1 MQTNNQYEML
11 KRCSQN
17 KDLSEWNDWRK
28 ANPEKDINLSGYNFE
43 GFFLKKANF
52 IKANVCQG
60 NEETNYKGEVHLERA
75 NFKSANLENVWFGH
89 AILKKSV
96 FWYANARGADFSG
109 ADLEEA
115 DLSVAELQNC
125 RFSDAVLKNSCITSS
140 HLEGA
145 NFINATLIGCQVRAS
160 ICDNA
165 TSFYGVKVNRFSTKC
180 GFTDFSATSFE
191 NARFKPGTRQLLEYN
206 IRRMNW
212 EDWYKQCKWYKPW
225 QWPVRNILVR
235 TFWWMSD
242 YGRSTGIIIG
252 WFWGLAFAFAAIY
265 YFVPGLVENLQVGGS
280 ICLNIIR
287 ACYFSIVTMTTLGFG
302 DIYANETSIW
312 GHVLLAIQVIMGYGL
327 LGALITRLAVL
338 FTGDG
343 PAGKFSKEKNE
354 DKRKAPKTS

>member
-17 KDLSEWNDWRK
+17 KDLSEWNAWRK
-28 ANPEKDINLSGYNFE
+28 DNPEKDINLRGYHFE
-43 GFFLKKANF
+43 GLFLKKANF
-52 IKANVCQG
+52 IKATVCQG
-60 NEETNYKGEVHLERA
+60 NEKTNYTGEVHLEGA
-75 NFKSANLENVWFGH
+75 IFTSANLENTKFGG

-96 FWYANARGADFSG
+96 FYYAEACEANFSG

-115 DLSVAELQNC
+115 DLSEANLQNC
-125 RFSDAVLKNSCITSS
+125 RFSGAVLKNSHITSS

-165 TSFYGVKVNRFSTKC
+165 TCFYGVKVNRFSTKSR
-180 GFTDFSATSFE
+180 FTDFSATSFE

-212 EDWYKQCKWYKPW
+212 EDWYKAHKVLR
-225 QWPVRNILVR
+225 WPVQP
-235 TFWWMSD
+235 FWWMSD
-242 YGRSTGIIIG
+242 YGKSALRIIEC
-252 WFWGLAFAFAAIY
+252 FLVLAFAFAAIY
-265 YFVPGLVENLQVGGS
+265 YFVPGLVENLQVTGNR
-280 ICLNIIR
+280 CLNVVR

-302 DIYANETSIW
+302 DIYANKTSIW

-343 PAGKFSKEKNE
+343 PAGEFAKDKKERNKNHE
-354 DKRKAPKTS
+354 SNAG

>member
-1 MQTNNQYEML
+1 ML

-28 ANPEKDINLSGYNFE
+28 ANPEKDINLGGYNFE

-52 IKANVCQG
+52 IKAKVYNKSTNVYI
-60 NEETNYKGEVHLERA
+60 NYTGEVHLEKA
-75 NFKSANLENVWFGH
+75 TFKSADLENTRFGG
-89 AILKKSV
+89 AILKKAV
-96 FWYANARGADFSG
+96 FYYAEASKADFGG

-115 DLSVAELQNC
+115 KLGVANLQNC
-125 RFSDAVLKNSCITSS
+125 RFTDAILKDSHLISS

-145 NFINATLIGCQVRAS
+145 KFTNATLVGCQVRAS
-160 ICDNA
+160 VCDNA
-165 TSFYGVKVNRFSTKC
+165 TSFYGIKINKFSTKC
-180 GFTDFSATSFE
+180 YFTDFSATSFE
-191 NARFKPGTRQLLEYN
+191 SARFKPGTRQLLEYN

-225 QWPVRNILVR
+225 QWPVRNIFVR

-242 YGRSTGIIIG
+242 YGKSTLRIIG

-265 YFVPGLVENLQVGGS
+265 YFVPGLVENLQVTGS
-280 ICLNIIR
+280 RCLNIVR

-302 DIYANETSIW
+302 DIYANKTSIW
-312 GHVLLAIQVIMGYGL
+312 GHVLLAMQVIIGYGL

-343 PAGKFSKEKNE
+343 PAGEFAKDKKERNE
-354 DKRKAPKTS
+354 NPKSNAG